1 MNLEDTLLNLLFESP
16 KSDEIYNLAKKLEK
30 DSKFNI
36 KNDLKTLT
44 GIWELRW
51 SSSSAPFL
59 SYSPLLN
66 NLQILDPKNS
76 LGLNLL
82 KPRGVRSI
90 IGTGIVAE
98 LNPISKIRIG
108 VKFTYAGVIGPKFG
122 TRKIKALAEIKKE
135 QKGWLDITYLSENLR
150 ICRGDKGT
158 KFILNKINDE
168 SLFNKFQEFV
178 NDFPKPKLV

>member
-1 MNLEDTLLNLLFESP
+1 MNLENKLINLLLESP
-16 KSDEIYNLAKKLEK
+16 KSEQIYNLAKKLEK

-36 KNDLKTLT
+36 KYDLETVT

-59 SYSPLLN
+59 SYSPLIS
-66 NLQILDPKNS
+66 NLQILDPINS

-82 KPRGVRSI
+82 KPRGIKSI

-98 LNPISKIRIG
+98 LNPISEIRIG
-108 VKFTYAGVIGPKFG
+108 VRFIYAGLIGPKFG
-122 TRKIKALAEIKKE
+122 KRKIKAFAEIKKE
-135 QKGWLDITYLSENLR
+135 QKGWLDITYLSKNLR

-158 KFILNKINDE
+158 IFILNKINDE
-168 SLFNKFQEFV
+168 TLFNKFQDFV
-178 NDFPKPKLV
+178 RQFKKS

>member
-1 MNLEDTLLNLLFESP
+1 MDLENKLINLLFKKQ
-16 KSDEIYNLAKKLEK
+16 KSSEIHNLAKKLEK
-30 DSKFNI
+30 ASKFNI
-36 KNDLKTLT
+36 KNDLQTLT

-66 NLQILDPKNS
+66 NLQILDPNNS

-90 IGTGIVAE
+90 IGTGIVAK

-122 TRKIKALAEIKKE
+122 TRKIKALAKIKKE
-135 QKGWLDITYLSENLR
+135 QKGWLDITYLSKNLR

-158 KFILNKINDE
+158 
-168 SLFNKFQEFV
+168 LFTLVRRNNEKLFTNFEEFMKNV
-178 NDFPKPKLV
+178 